1 MSLISGATFFDGGYY
16 APKVVDG
23 TTAFDVYDSSDMLR
37 KTVAG
42 DSLNGYID
50 FLKKEQATPNP
61 SSENYFNS
69 DEFKEYKNLSLELAQ
84 KAEDR
89 DARLM
94 NQASVN
100 RNREYQRNFGEASGL
115 FNAGQS
121 IGYSPRGSNQS
132 NGSMS
137 MGSGRYD
144 GMS

>member
-16 APKVVDG
+16 APKDVYG

-37 KTVAG
+37 KTVAS

-50 FLKKEQATPNP
+50 FLKKEQATPSP
-61 SSENYFNS
+61 SADNYFNS
-69 DEFKEYKNLSLELAQ
+69 DEFNSFKDLSLDLAQ

-100 RNREYQRNFGEASGL
+100 RNREYQRNYKEASNL

-121 IGYSPRGSNQS
+121 IGYSPRGTSQS
-132 NGSMS
+132 NGSVA

-144 GMS
+144 GFS